1 MRVPRTIVALSSLA
15 WATSTQTVLAS
26 SSDGQWSLG
35 EGFSLHRKAEQLEI
49 SRGNSS
55 IWSTVPGKPFLSAS
69 AGNDS
74 VVGSSG
80 AFKITEVDQDTC
92 KDQSITS
99 IDQIEWDGTATGEA
113 TRISGELLQC
123 GNASA
128 QYSLTFWVPSDLSD
142 RIAFYVDIPSSKT
155 ASGPLKKLYFRFSSS
170 ASEDFYGLGGQGSF
184 ASLKNQSIPVFSREQ
199 GEGRGDEP
207 ITSVRNANGSFSGG
221 DQYTT
226 YTGIPSYISTDSKV
240 VYLSE
245 KSTGYANFDFT
256 QPEEVTIRYDS
267 LSVDGAFTRTD
278 TLFDAIEA
286 LTAYTGRM
294 PALPEWV
301 DNGAILGIQGGQ
313 DKVNGIVEQ
322 GLSDDINCPIA
333 GVWLQDWCG
342 THPQAGPYMNISR
355 LWWNWENDE
364 VLYPTWND
372 FVQSLR
378 DQHNVRTLSYVNVFL
393 ANVSTK
399 STGYRRS
406 LYDEASAAHYFVQ
419 NTTVNDTA
427 VVSSGPGIEAGII
440 DLTNPGLR
448 SWFEDVLRDQVWDA
462 NISGFM
468 SDFGEYTPV
477 TADTKLYDT
486 VSDAFFYHNAYPSQW
501 VEFQRGVVEGL
512 NLTSEA
518 LLFHRSAAMSSNR
531 NMNLFW
537 VGDQNV
543 DWALNDGIK
552 SVVTIMVH
560 MGFSGYA
567 QQHSDVGGYTTILTY
582 NNLNITR
589 SSELLGRWGELA
601 AVSSS
606 VFRSHEGN
614 IPQVNAQFYSNS
626 TTYSY
631 YAYNARLFVS
641 LAKYRRHIL
650 QTESE
655 PKGWPLLRPPVLY
668 HPNDLR
674 ARNISYQSFYLGEHL
689 YVAPVLDPQTFEV
702 DVYFPGEANRTYE
715 SVWTGAVY
723 KGGEDATVPAPYG
736 KPPVFLVNG
745 VRTPELEPFLEFVK
759 KENGTKLSVD

>member
-1 MRVPRTIVALSSLA
+1 M
-15 WATSTQTVLAS
+15 
-26 SSDGQWSLG
+26 
-35 EGFSLHRKAEQLEI
+35 
-49 SRGNSS
+49 
-55 IWSTVPGKPFLSAS
+55 PGAPFISAS

-80 AFKITEVDQDTC
+80 AFTITEVDQDTC
-92 KDQSITS
+92 LDQNVTS
-99 IDQIEWDGTATGEA
+99 IELVDWDGTVTGKA
-113 TRISGELLQC
+113 VQISGHLLSC
-123 GNASA
+123 GSSSA
-128 QYSLTFWVPSDLSD
+128 PYALAFWVPSDLSD
-142 RIAFYVDIPSSKT
+142 RVAFYLDISST
-155 ASGPLKKLYFRFSSS
+155 DSERPLKKLFFRYSSS
-170 ASEDFYGLGGQGSF
+170 ASEDVYGLGGQASF

-207 ITSVRNANGSFSGG
+207 VTSIKNANGSFAGG
-221 DQYTT
+221 DHYTT
-226 YTGIPSYISTDSKV
+226 YTAIPSYISTDGKV

-256 QPEEVTIRYDS
+256 KPDQIVIRYDS
-267 LSVDGAFTRTD
+267 LSVDGAFTRAENM
-278 TLFDAIEA
+278 FDAIEA

-313 DKVNGIVEQ
+313 DKVNRIVEQ
-322 GLSDDINCPIA
+322 GLSGDINCPIA

-342 THPQAGPYMNISR
+342 THPQAGPFVNISR

-364 VLYPTWND
+364 KLYPTWNM
-372 FVQSLR
+372 FVQNLR
-378 DQHNVRTLSYVNVFL
+378 DQHNVRTLSYINVFL

-406 LYDEASAAHYFVQ
+406 LYNEASAAQYFVQ
-419 NTTVNDTA
+419 NTTINDTA

-448 SWFEDVLRDQVWDA
+448 SWFEDVLRDQVWNA

-477 TADTKLYDT
+477 TADTKLYEM

-501 VEFQRGVVEGL
+501 AEFQRGVVEDL
-512 NLTSEA
+512 NLENEA

-543 DWALNDGIK
+543 DWAVNDGLK
-552 SVVTIMVH
+552 SVVTIMNH
-560 MGFSGYA
+560 MGLSGYA

-582 NNLNITR
+582 EDYNITR
-589 SSELLGRWGELA
+589 SPELLGRWGELA

-614 IPQVNAQFYSNS
+614 VPQVNTQFYSNS
-626 TTYSY
+626 TTYQY
-631 YAYNARLFVS
+631 YAYNARMFVS
-641 LAKYRRHIL
+641 LAKYRRHVL
-650 QTESE
+650 ETESE
-655 PKGWPLLRPPVLY
+655 PKGWPLLRPLVLY
-668 HPNDLR
+668 HTDDIR

-702 DVYFPGEANRTYE
+702 DVYFPADSSRTYE

-723 KGGEDATVPAPYG
+723 HGGEEATVPAPYG

-759 KENGTKLSVD
+759 KENGTQLSVE